1 MMLFVE
7 RIIEEA
13 IARGEFDNLSG
24 EGQPLPTGDD
34 GPGWW
39 IRRYVERMRREDGY
53 RRLLPG
59 EGAVVGDDV
68 NPGESGGNH

>member
-1 MMLFVE
+1 MILFVE

-13 IARGEFDNLSG
+13 MARGDFDDLPG
-24 EGQPLPTGDD
+24 EGKPLPTGDD

-39 IRRYVERMRREDGY
+39 IRSYVERMRREEQ
-53 RRLLPG
+53 RLLPG

-68 NPGESGGNH
+68 NPREAGGNH

>member
-1 MMLFVE
+1 MILFVE

-13 IARGEFDNLSG
+13 IARGDFDHLPG
-24 EGQPLPTGDD
+24 EGKPLPTGDD

-39 IRRYVERMRREDGY
+39 IRSYVERMRREEQ
-53 RRLLPG
+53 RLLPG

-68 NPGESGGNH
+68 NPGEPGGDH

>member
-1 MMLFVE
+1 MILFVE

-13 IARGEFDNLSG
+13 IARGDFDDLPG
-24 EGQPLPTGDD
+24 EGKPLPTGDD

-39 IRRYVERMRREDGY
+39 IRSYVERMRREEQ
-53 RRLLPG
+53 RLLPG

-68 NPGESGGNH
+68 NPGEPGGDH

>member
-1 MMLFVE
+1 MILFVE

-13 IARGEFDNLSG
+13 IARGDFDDLPG
-24 EGQPLPTGDD
+24 EGKPLPTGDD

-39 IRRYVERMRREDGY
+39 IRSYVERMRREEQ
-53 RRLLPG
+53 RLLPG

-68 NPGESGGNH
+68 NPRDAGVNH